1 MGGPRLGDG
10 VIEQA
15 ELSYKAGDFRQSREL
30 AVQGLAAQPD
40 DTRLLRLAGR
50 SSLELDL
57 DDAVG
62 YLRRAAELAPNDG
75 DAWRDLAMALM
86 SAGDTTE
93 GANALRQVVRLEPN
107 AIQPAIDLAHLV
119 HGLGRVEEAI
129 SLLSGVL
136 KREPGNVPALRSL
149 VEMYRAAGKLRPALA
164 AAQEITRARP
174 DDVVARLD
182 TAQLNLALGNFT
194 AATNEYGM
202 LRTLDEPPHVAF
214 AYHGMIQVELQRS
227 NWRRALDHAIDATG
241 VDRGELTTQV
251 LAFTAARLFGDTA
264 REVPTQEE
272 IEAALA
278 AEHLEHRRQHVEAW
292 AAE

>member
-15 ELSYKAGDFRQSREL
+15 EQSFKAGDFRHSREL
-30 AVQGLAAQPD
+30 AVQALASQPD
-40 DTRLLRLAGR
+40 DARLLRLAGR

-57 DDAVG
+57 DEAVP
-62 YLRRAAELAPNDG
+62 YLRRAAELAPDDA
-75 DAWRDLAMALM
+75 DAWRDVAMALM
-86 SAGDTTE
+86 SAGDTAE
-93 GANALRQVVRLEPN
+93 AANALRQVVRLEPN
-107 AIQPAIDLAHLV
+107 GIQPAIDLAHLA

-129 SLLSGVL
+129 SLLTGVL

-149 VEMYRAAGKLRPALA
+149 VEMYRAAGKLEAALA
-164 AAQEITRARP
+164 AAQKITNLQP
-174 DDVVARLD
+174 GDVVAQLD
-182 TAQLNLALGNFT
+182 AAQLNLALGNYT
-194 AATNEYGM
+194 AATADYAA

-214 AYHGMIQVELQRS
+214 AYHGMIHVELQRS

-251 LAFTAARLFGDTA
+251 LAFTAARLFGDSG

-278 AEHLEHRRQHVEAW
+278 AEHLEHRRQHVEDW
-292 AAE
+292 SAE